1 MASYLAEGVMVI
13 ELKDGSDMLAGG
25 DLLFISTLEITSKV
39 PLAIYNVLYGLLGTG
54 YRATEIQC

>member
-1 MASYLAEGVMVI
+1 
-13 ELKDGSDMLAGG
+13 MLAGG